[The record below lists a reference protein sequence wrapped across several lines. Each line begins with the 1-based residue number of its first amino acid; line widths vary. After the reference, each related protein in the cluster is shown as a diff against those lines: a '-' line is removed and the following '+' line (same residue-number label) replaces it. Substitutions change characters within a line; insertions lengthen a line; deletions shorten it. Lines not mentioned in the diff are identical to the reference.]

1 MSSYS
6 LIVLYANFE
15 KNTII
20 LVLLFSK
27 LAWLLER
34 NKDKKHEKMEEEM
47 EDAAKDFLSRK
58 TGISRIRYDE

>member
-20 LVLLFSK
+20 LVILFSK
-27 LAWLLER
+27 LAWILER
-34 NKDKKHEKMEEEM
+34 NKDKKHEKKKWMM
-47 EDAAKDFLSRK
+47 PPKINAILKKTVFGFFL
-58 TGISRIRYDE
+58 